1 MPTTESSNR
10 RRSGRIDH
18 HVSVILSGIDRDGFN
33 FGEETD
39 THSVSKHGA
48 SIRTAYEL
56 RLGQEVS
63 VRTKEN
69 NRVGQFVVV
78 WVGQSGTAN
87 QGLIGLEWVE
97 VRRFW
102 GVEFP
107 PDDWEAEQQAS

>member
-1 MPTTESSNR
+1 MPTTESTNR
-10 RRSGRIDH
+10 RRSGRLEHRIPVILNGIDH
-18 HVSVILSGIDRDGFN
+18 DGFN

-39 THSVSKHGA
+39 TLTVSKHGA
-48 SIRTAYEL
+48 CLRTAYEL

-78 WVGQSGTAN
+78 WTGEPGTPNGGLVG
-87 QGLIGLEWVE
+87 IEWVE

-107 PDDWEAEQQAS
+107 PDDWASGD